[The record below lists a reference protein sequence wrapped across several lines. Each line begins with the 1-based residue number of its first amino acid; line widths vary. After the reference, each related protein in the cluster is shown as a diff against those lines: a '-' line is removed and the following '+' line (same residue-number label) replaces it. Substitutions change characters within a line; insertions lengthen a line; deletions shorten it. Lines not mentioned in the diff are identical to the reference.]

1 MHYLTI
7 EHLYNMIVLDM
18 LYTCTYFLFMDRPNS
33 VEDDD
38 QRKRRRKKERSSL
51 FFRKKK
57 DKTASKTS
65 VSGPSAMMPSGIIGA
80 GGMMGFGGAGVGSGS
95 IGDVN
100 ARNLAKAPSAVS
112 IANKPSQ
119 GR

>member
-1 MHYLTI
+1 M
-7 EHLYNMIVLDM
+7 
-18 LYTCTYFLFMDRPNS
+18 
-33 VEDDD
+33 EDDD

-57 DKTASKTS
+57 DKSASKTS
-65 VSGPSAMMPSGIIGA
+65 VSGPSAMVP
-80 GGMMGFGGAGVGSGS
+80 GGNVMMGFGAGVGPGG

>member
-1 MHYLTI
+1 MYL
-7 EHLYNMIVLDM
+7 V
-18 LYTCTYFLFMDRPNS
+18 RPNS

-57 DKTASKTS
+57 DKSASKTS
-65 VSGPSAMMPSGIIGA
+65 MSGPSAVLPSGIISGSS
-80 GGMMGFGGAGVGSGS
+80 MMGFGAGVGSGG

-100 ARNLAKAPSAVS
+100 ARNLAKAPSTVS